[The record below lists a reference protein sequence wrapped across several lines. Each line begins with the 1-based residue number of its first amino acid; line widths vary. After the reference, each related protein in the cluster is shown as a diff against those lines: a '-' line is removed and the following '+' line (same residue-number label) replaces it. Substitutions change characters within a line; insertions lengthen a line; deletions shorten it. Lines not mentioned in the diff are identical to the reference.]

1 MYVEVSK
8 DYPLTYQINYYLM
21 KTCTKCNEVK
31 DFNEFCKAK
40 KHPDGL
46 NYHCKS
52 CTKIARKAYYIKNKS
67 IENQKSKEWRV
78 NNHASVAKYTKDYRF
93 KRYHS
98 DPAFKLL
105 VGLRNRLN
113 HALNGNSKSA
123 STMELLGCTAEHAR
137 FHIES
142 QMTEGMTWEN
152 IHIDHIQPCASF
164 DLEDPNEQRKCF
176 HYTNIQPLLAEDN
189 LRKSDS
195 IVPEHQVR
203 LL

>member
-1 MYVEVSK
+1 M
-8 DYPLTYQINYYLM
+8 
-21 KTCTKCNEVK
+21 
-31 DFNEFCKAK
+31 
-40 KHPDGL
+40 
-46 NYHCKS
+46 
-52 CTKIARKAYYIKNKS
+52 
-67 IENQKSKEWRV
+67 
-78 NNHASVAKYTKDYRF
+78 NNHAAAAEYNKEYRL

-105 VGLRNRLN
+105 VGLRNRLG

-123 STMELLGCTAEHAR
+123 STIELLGCTPEHAR

-142 QMTEGMTWEN
+142 QFTEGMTWEN

-176 HYTNIQPLLAEDN
+176 HYSNLQPLFASDN
-189 LRKSDS
+189 LRKSDK